1 MFASERKFKHVS
13 LEALLEIL
21 PFNDSNKVYLDLLSP
36 EANIYASTK
45 DFKDYETVV
54 YVKQFLYAGVNEG
67 DYVGWVE
74 LKNRDGKVITSS
86 YLVSAETAK
95 ANSDESDNVTV
106 FQKFINKIKEGLS

>member
-1 MFASERKFKHVS
+1 MVGSQKKQVS
-13 LEALLEIL
+13 V
-21 PFNDSNKVYLDLLSP
+21 KLSSP
-36 EANIYASTK
+36 LSFASTK

-54 YVKQFLYAGVNEG
+54 YVKPFLYAGVNEG

-74 LKNRDGKVITSS
+74 LKNKDGKVITSS

-95 ANSDESDNVTV
+95 ADFDEFQNVTV